1 MTISLTKKSIILSLF
16 ILTAALT
23 LACGPASRQSVL
35 QAPAPGMRDTR
46 FNKLMSATDAYQDS
60 SYQRAIAI
68 LDSLL
73 PLLAPTDSQLTY
85 LSVYYG
91 IKSRLSAQR
100 DGQGIESFFERH
112 AGSIPQSQQSEL
124 KNLLHVAD
132 SSHQQAAVPATAYR
146 IGVIL
151 PLSGKFFEFG
161 EAILEGVRLAVDEFN
176 ATSSGQPLELEVR
189 DDAGDPVRAARF
201 ARELATDSTVAALV
215 GSHGNEVSLSLA
227 LVSAA
232 ENIPLVCPT
241 ADAPGLDAIG
251 STIHVLNRTDP
262 RLSST
267 VAEAAVKMLGLHTF
281 AVLAGDDERGVILA
295 EGFLRQVKAAGGSIV
310 ADLRYP
316 DETSNFEDHMA
327 LIQRYLPDAI
337 YFTSKSDKITQ
348 LASQVH
354 YYGMG
359 AVRLLGGE
367 YWDSERVI
375 RLGADYVDGSVFAT
389 PFYKDSDLLRW
400 QQFKQHYEST
410 YRRPVNRFSAYGYDA
425 TGLVL
430 SGVESLPTS
439 RAALEQTLRS
449 GGKYKGATGIY
460 SMVGDDGKVERHYFV
475 LQLASGN
482 IVPARQ
488 VQAAVDSADARNVE
502 PVPPAASA
510 TSPN

>member
-1 MTISLTKKSIILSLF
+1 MTIPLPKKSGRLSFF
-16 ILTAALT
+16 ILITALM

-35 QAPAPGMRDTR
+35 QAPAPGVRNIQV
-46 FNKLMSATDAYQDS
+46 NKLMSATDAYQDS
-60 SYQRAIAI
+60 SYQRAIVI

-73 PLLAPTDSQLTY
+73 PRLAPTDSQLIY

-100 DGQGIESFFERH
+100 EGQDIESFFERY

-124 KNLLHVAD
+124 RNLLRVLD
-132 SSHQQAAVPATAYR
+132 PSHQQAAPPATAYK

-176 ATSSGQPLELEVR
+176 AINSGQPLELEVR

-201 ARELATDSTVAALV
+201 AREFATDSTVAAIV

-227 LVSAA
+227 LVAAA
-232 ENIPLVCPT
+232 ENLPLVCPT

-267 VAEAAVKMLGLHTF
+267 VAEVAVKMLGLHTF
-281 AVLAGDDERGVILA
+281 AVLAEDDERGVMLA
-295 EGFLRQVKAAGGSIV
+295 EGFLKQVKAAGGSIV

-316 DETSNFEDHMA
+316 NETSNFEDHMA

-359 AVRLLGGE
+359 TVRLLGGE

-389 PFYKDSDLLRW
+389 PFYKDSDQLRW
-400 QQFKQHYEST
+400 PEFKQHYEST

-430 SGVESLPTS
+430 AGIESLPTS
-439 RAALEQTLRS
+439 RAALEKTLRS
-449 GGKYKGATGIY
+449 GSEYKGATGIY
-460 SMVGDDGKVERHYFV
+460 SLGDDGKVERHYFV

-488 VQAAVDSADARNVE
+488 VQTAVDSAGAQSVE
-502 PVPPAASA
+502 PVQPEPSV